1 MSRRERL
8 QARRLPPTP
17 VTIRTDFSDTAD
29 AAFAEVGAASQALL
43 DAHQSGVPAT
53 AAQQRLDDAQEA
65 TAGFVE
71 TLQVH
76 PIPPHEYEELI
87 AAHPPSE
94 KERKEQN
101 AAWDYTTLC
110 PAMLAAC
117 VDRGTADQ
125 MTVEEWTVDIKSGL
139 YATGEVATLFRT
151 CLTVNDRSPD
161 VRVGKG

>member
-17 VTIRTDFSDTAD
+17 VTIRTDFSDAAD
-29 AAFAEVGAASQALL
+29 AAFAEVGVASQALL
-43 DAHQSGVPAT
+43 EAHQSGVPAH

-71 TLQVH
+71 TLQAH

-87 AAHPPSE
+87 AEHPPSE
-94 KERKEQN
+94 KDRKDGAQ
-101 AAWDYTTLC
+101 WDYATFA
-110 PAMLAAC
+110 PALLAAC
-117 VDRGTADQ
+117 MDRGTDDQ
-125 MTVEEWTVDIKSGL
+125 MSAEDWAADIKAGV
-139 YATGEVATLFRT
+139 YAAGEVATLFRA

>member
-1 MSRRERL
+1 MNRRERL
-8 QARRLPPTP
+8 RARRLPPTP
-17 VTIRTDFSDTAD
+17 VTIRTDFSDAAD
-29 AAFAEVGAASQALL
+29 TAFAEVGAASQAVL
-43 DAHQSGVPAT
+43 DAHQSGVPAQ
-53 AAQQRLDDAQEA
+53 AAQQRLDAAQEA
-65 TAGFVE
+65 TAEFVE

-76 PIPPHEYEELI
+76 PIPPHEYEDLI

-94 KERKEQN
+94 KERKEG

-117 VDRGTADQ
+117 VDRDTADQ
-125 MTVEEWTVDIKSGL
+125 MSSEDWTADIKAGV

-151 CLTVNDRSPD
+151 CLTVNDRSRD